1 MGILDDV
8 RGAAG
13 GIARTNLGLLDKATG
28 RVRRIAGDA
37 LGSERLRRQGREE
50 ERKGEAK
57 EELADREADLAATRQ
72 DAERRKQEELD
83 RAATAARRQFQQAE
97 QRIEAEDARVEVK
110 RKEADRK
117 ARAVRSVE
125 NATEPG
131 TLAKRSTRDELERQ
145 AQDLGVTGVT
155 GMTKQELAGEIVAR
169 R

>member
-13 GIARTNLGLLDKATG
+13 GIARANLGLLDKATG

-37 LGSERLRRQGREE
+37 LGSDRMRRQGREE
-50 ERKGEAK
+50 ERKGEIK
-57 EELADREADLAATRQ
+57 EELAEREADLDATRE
-72 DAERRKQEELD
+72 DAERRKQAELD

-97 QRIEAEDARVEVK
+97 QRIRAEDTRVEIK
-110 RKEADRK
+110 REEANRK

-131 TLAKRSTRDELERQ
+131 TLAKRSTRSELEKQ
-145 AQDLGVTGVT
+145 ARDLGISGVT
-155 GMTKQELAGEIVAR
+155 GMSKQELAGEIVAR